1 MENKETKEM
10 FKNLTIEYKGA
21 ENPIHKL
28 DGTIYEVK
36 NGESLI
42 LKGEEAYK
50 FLVCLN
56 KEDKKFGELQEQGDY
71 GYSKTWV
78 RIRYDNID
86 IDDRFDL
93 GDLEF
98 DNGTMIAKGI
108 RNHLITRYNYLFN
121 HPEYALST
129 KLNKEKIYEMIRE
142 IHKITGKFAKEEK
155 EYLKI
160 HPEIKAI
167 NDKQIKGF
175 YYICRRNDF
184 NKIAKKTVILGKY
197 PVKNFKNFFVV
208 NPAMHHLIYEYLEEP
223 RIQKSFPKEIHKY
236 KHLPEEYMVF
246 KTHRNPCSMY
256 TIDER
261 TRKIP
266 CRFKILIPEEDMK
279 TMEKLKNLYFVT
291 TESKKQSSVETGIF
305 AIHSLESMIRKD
317 SEKYYNS
324 IARNYHIPDS
334 RLFKGELYYNKR
346 KILTINNF
354 YIGSGKLSNKICRL
368 ILKTK
373 KLIPNNQLLE
383 SYKLFK
389 RYTNTLNYNYQLSEK
404 DIKNIL
410 REQKEKL
417 PDKET
422 SLKTIE
428 SQKPNRK
435 EYTTDTY
442 SDWMTDA
449 IEYYDN
455 IGAIKAPTSGLD
467 TLYEESVKAMIE
479 DGYSLRQ
486 IKTIA
491 KRSYTASF
499 INTAE
504 RLLSLPEMKRRIK
517 EVQKALKTKGA

>member
-1 MENKETKEM
+1 MENKKAKEL
-10 FKNLTIEYKGA
+10 FKDLTIEYKGA
-21 ENPIHKL
+21 ESPIHKL

-36 NGESLI
+36 NRESLT

-56 KEDKKFGELQEQGDY
+56 REDKEFGKLQEQGDY

-78 RIRYDNID
+78 RIRYDDID

-98 DNGTMIAKGI
+98 NNEKMIAKGI
-108 RNHLITRYNYLFN
+108 RNHLITRYIYLLN
-121 HPEYALST
+121 HPEYAMASD
-129 KLNKEKIYEMIRE
+129 LNKEKIYEIIRE
-142 IHKITGKFAKEEK
+142 IHKITGRLAKEEK
-155 EYLKI
+155 EYLKT

-167 NDKQIKGF
+167 NDKQVKGF

-184 NKIAKKTVILGKY
+184 NEIAKKTVILGKY
-197 PVKNFKNFFVV
+197 PIKNFKNFFVV
-208 NPAMHHLIYEYLEEP
+208 NPASHYLIYEYLEEP
-223 RIQKSFPKEIHKY
+223 RIQKFSKEINKY
-236 KHLPEEYMVF
+236 EHLPDEYMVF
-246 KTHRNPCSMY
+246 KTHRSPCFMY
-256 TIDER
+256 TEDER
-261 TRKIP
+261 RRKVP

-291 TESKKQSSVETGIF
+291 TESKGQPSLETGIF
-305 AIHSLESMIRKD
+305 AVHSLESMVRKD

-324 IARNYHIPDS
+324 VTRKYHIPDS

-346 KILTINNF
+346 KILTINDF

-368 ILKTK
+368 MLKTK
-373 KLIPNNQLLE
+373 KLIPDNQLLE
-383 SYKLFK
+383 SYRLFK
-389 RYTNTLNYNYQLSEK
+389 RYTHTLDYCHQLSEK
-404 DIKNIL
+404 DMKNIL
-410 REQKEKL
+410 QDQKEKL

-435 EYTTDTY
+435 EYTTNTY

-467 TLYEESVKAMIE
+467 ALYEESVKAMIE
-479 DGYSLRQ
+479 DGYNIRQ
-486 IKTIA
+486 IKAIA

-499 INTAE
+499 INTAN
-504 RLLSLPEMKRRIK
+504 RLLSLPEMKKKIK
-517 EVQKALKTKGA
+517 EVQKALKTKRA